1 MSPSRPF
8 APALCRSWLFVG
20 GTDAPRLAQ
29 VADSGADAAILEFE
43 DFTPP
48 SERPAA
54 RTAAP
59 AILAAW
65 RAAGL
70 LPAARV
76 NPLAGAVAQ
85 EGRADLA
92 AVMAGRPAVIML
104 PKVRSPDDILVL
116 DQAVTAEE
124 QRHGLPEGTTRLVPN
139 IESAAA
145 LFQTQAIATASPR
158 VVGCLLAS
166 EDLAAD
172 LGAPRTRAGGELA
185 FARAFFHAACVAAGR
200 LAIDCP
206 YTFADAEGAAAQAA
220 SAAALGMTAKSLVE
234 PAHARPINAAFT
246 PDTVALAQARRVA
259 AAFAAARARGEGRA
273 QLDGHLLELPTLRN
287 AEALLARAEALGAA

>member
-1 MSPSRPF
+1 MSPSRPLS
-8 APALCRSWLFVG
+8 PALCRSWLFVG

-29 VADSGADAAILEFE
+29 VAGSGADAAILEFE

-48 SERPAA
+48 AERPAA
-54 RTAAP
+54 RAAAP

-70 LPAARV
+70 LPSARV
-76 NPLAGAVAQ
+76 NPLAGD
-85 EGRADLA
+85 GRADLA

-124 QRHGLPEGTTRLVPN
+124 RRHGLPEGATRLVPN

-145 LFQTQAIATASPR
+145 LFQTHAIATSSPR

-200 LAIDCP
+200 LSIDCP

-246 PDTVALAQARRVA
+246 PDAAALAQARRVA

-287 AEALLARAEALGAA
+287 AEALLARAQALGAA

>member
-1 MSPSRPF
+1 MSPSRPLS
-8 APALCRSWLFVG
+8 PALCRSWLFVG

-29 VADSGADAAILEFE
+29 IPGSGADAAILEFE

-48 SERPAA
+48 AERPAA
-54 RTAAP
+54 RAAAP

-70 LPAARV
+70 LPSARV
-76 NPLAGAVAQ
+76 NPLAGD
-85 EGRADLA
+85 GRADLA

-124 QRHGLPEGTTRLVPN
+124 RRHGLSEGATRLVPN

-200 LAIDCP
+200 LSIDCP
-206 YTFADAEGAAAQAA
+206 YTFADAEGAAAQATA
-220 SAAALGMTAKSLVE
+220 AAALGMTAKSLVE

-246 PDTVALAQARRVA
+246 PDAAALAQARRVA

-287 AEALLARAEALGAA
+287 AEALLARAQALGAA